1 MRTRVLCIVMLLA
14 VLSFAFPYPVCA
26 DEISADARGAV
37 LMDAGSGTVL
47 FEQDAH
53 EKLYPASVTKIMT
66 ALLVMES
73 MESGKISLEDQVVI
87 SANAAGMGG
96 SQIYMEP
103 EEVKTVEQ
111 LMKAI
116 VVASGNDASVA
127 LAEHTAGTVDAFVQ
141 LMNQRAEELGMVN
154 TNFVNPHGL
163 HDENHYTSAY
173 DVALMSRELV
183 KHSKIFDWSTIWM
196 EDILVGKE
204 GRFSTFTMVNTNKLL
219 RRYEG
224 VDGLKTGSTDA
235 AKYCLSATAVK
246 GNMRLIAVLMGC
258 PTSETRFKEAE
269 KLLNFGFT
277 KYNSV
282 PITSKEDVIDKLRV
296 NKGVERWVSV
306 KPEGDLKVLVLKGQE
321 SSLQKETVLLP
332 EITAPVAEGDKLGEL
347 IVRQEGEILS
357 TVDLVA
363 EKAIDKAGLIK
374 ILKRVLA
381 DWLAPAEYQ

>member
-1 MRTRVLCIVMLLA
+1 MLLA